1 MTLANL
7 ITLSR
12 AYIPGAKATVIT
24 DDVLKL
30 IINSAVIDIA
40 AYTRC
45 LKKNKKF
52 AVVAD
57 QSEYNLSSVIGDYL
71 VADKPGL
78 WWNDG
83 DQWMPL
89 GASTLALL
97 DKDRPIWRDEDSG
110 DPEEYSINGDVLTTV
125 PAPDTSLVDGFW
137 LYYGGKPVD
146 MVSNDQYPFTG
157 STTEYTHLS
166 IFDWCIIKFV
176 AWKVNPMLNKDQDA
190 TIFKVEY
197 EQEREEKFII
207 FKSRPDISKDARMIG
222 LGG

>member
-1 MTLANL
+1 MTLGNL

-12 AYIPGAKATVIT
+12 AYIPGAKASVIT

-30 IINSAVIDIA
+30 IINSGVIDIA

-57 QSEYNLSSVIGDYL
+57 QQEYNLSSVIGDYL
-71 VADKPGL
+71 VMDRPGL
-78 WWNDG
+78 WWSDG
-83 DQWMPL
+83 DQWL
-89 GASTLALL
+89 QLSASTLTAL
-97 DKDRPIWRDEDSG
+97 DKDRPIWRDESSG
-110 DPEEYSINGDVLTTV
+110 DPEEYSIDGDVLTIV
-125 PAPDTSLVDGFW
+125 PAPDTSLVEGFW

-157 STTEYTHLS
+157 TTTEYTHLS

-190 TIFKVEY
+190 MVFRLEY
-197 EQEREEKFII
+197 EQEREEKFLI
-207 FKSRPDISKDARMIG
+207 FKSRPDISKGARMTG